1 MFKVFVSHS
10 SIDKAL
16 VDALH
21 ELITSAFIDDVDDLR
36 DDADRLESRIARLE
50 ATRADA
56 ARRPRTP

>member
-1 MFKVFVSHS
+1 VLARAEAV
-10 SIDKAL
+10 A
-16 VDALH
+16 
-21 ELITSAFIDDVDDLR
+21 AFIDDVDDLR